1 MTLDPRLSAFRTAL
15 LAALGLSPFVA
26 CGGSTS
32 NDPGGP
38 EEAGSGPEATGG
50 RATPTGGVPALGGGP
65 ASGGVSS
72 GGVSSGG
79 RGGRG
84 GTGGAPPVVGGKANA
99 GAGGMATAGSPPVT
113 GGRAP
118 VGGEAGMG
126 GATRTFECLPPTT
139 ARPAGGTT
147 SIVAPKPEPF
157 VECDG
162 GWRHRPVAQEC
173 PSQLPRN
180 DEIPA
185 GGGAD
190 GCTSDADCSERPH
203 GWCATAREL
212 NSQDNNNRCS
222 YGCVSDADCADG
234 TICECGSLIG
244 KCVQSDCTTDA
255 DCYGLLCAS
264 YIDSPGCNFPAF
276 ACQTPEDKCMIDAD
290 CDAGQRCSIR
300 DGFRECM
307 GEMCAA
313 GRPFL
318 VGGEVRTAE
327 LAPRRDWLAELEP
340 PCLDGLSEAT
350 RGELAAAWTQ
360 IGLLEHASVAAFARF
375 SLELLSFGAPAD
387 LVAKSAQAM
396 SDETDHARKAFAL
409 ASAYAAAPRGPGVLS
424 VAGELLASRLEDS
437 VVTAFVEGCIGET
450 VAALEAREA
459 ADRATDPTVRAVLS
473 RLSEEEGRH
482 ALLAYEFVKWALS
495 RCPARLGQELAA
507 LLDQALARAAEA
519 RDAKS
524 EPGPVEHELVAHGI
538 LPESRR
544 RALRCAVLAE
554 VVEPCVRTLLGGA
567 LSGARPRSSSNTAP
581 YRR

>member
-38 EEAGSGPEATGG
+38 EEAGSGPEPTGG
-50 RATPTGGVPALGGGP
+50 RATPTGGVPAVGGRP
-65 ASGGVSS
+65 TS

-79 RGGRG
+79 RGGTGG
-84 GTGGAPPVVGGKANA
+84 GTPVVGGKANA
-99 GAGGMATAGSPPVT
+99 GAGGMATGGSPPVT

-118 VGGEAGMG
+118 LGGEAGMG
-126 GATRTFECLPPTT
+126 GAARTFECLPPTTT

-173 PSQLPRN
+173 PSRVPRTE
-180 DEIPA
+180 EIPA
-185 GGGAD
+185 SGGMD
-190 GCTSDADCSERPH
+190 GCTSDADCDAESY
-203 GWCATAREL
+203 GWCATATVGASESNYCL
-212 NSQDNNNRCS
+212 
-222 YGCVSDADCADG
+222 YGCVSDDDCAEG
-234 TICECGSLIG
+234 TICQCADPVGQ
-244 KCVQSDCTTDA
+244 CVPSDCTTDA
-255 DCYGLLCAS
+255 DCNGLLCAS
-264 YIDSPGCNFPAF
+264 YVDNPGCNFPAF
-276 ACQTPEDKCMIDAD
+276 ACQTPEDECMSDSD
-290 CDAGQRCSIR
+290 CDAGLRCSIV
-300 DGFRECM
+300 DGYRECM
-307 GEMCAA
+307 GETCAI

-340 PCLDGLSEAT
+340 PCLDDLSDTA

-424 VAGELLASRLEDS
+424 VTGELLASRLEDS

-473 RLSEEEGRH
+473 RVAEEEGRH

-507 LLDQALARAAEA
+507 LLDQALASAAEA
-519 RDAKS
+519 RDAKY